1 MKHTEEN
8 KPKIGEIDA
17 GGFILISM
25 LDFHENINSEI
36 RNNINFR
43 IELSVE
49 TSHFQFI
56 DMNIVIPI
64 YEAYRKK

>member
-1 MKHTEEN
+1 MNPVEEN

-17 GGFILISM
+17 GEFILISM

-43 IELSVE
+43 IELDIE
-49 TSHFQFI
+49 ISHFQFI
-56 DMNIVIPI
+56 HMNIVIPI
-64 YEAYRKK
+64 